1 MQKLSIKNDFLEL
14 QKWVEQ
20 EGFKGWDTFDGLN
33 SHVFQATPL
42 RHSRFARLAW
52 IQFFKISPLNFRN
65 ICLVPKEYNAKGLG
79 LFLTGYC
86 NLYEIEADRKT
97 LEQIRFL
104 IRKLLE
110 LKSPGYSGSCWG
122 YNFDWQARAF
132 FQPKGTPTVVATSF
146 VANALLDAYEIL
158 LDERLIE
165 EARSACNFIL
175 KDLNKMYDKSGNYCF
190 SYSPLDSTQVF
201 NASVLGSRLL
211 ARVYSFTKEE
221 ELRVA
226 AKKSIDFCVPF
237 QREDGAWPYG
247 TLPYHQWVDSFHTG
261 YMIECIAEY
270 QKYTGESCYDD
281 LLQRSTDCYLTKF
294 FEEDGAPKYYDNKK
308 FPIDIHAPAQLVV
321 TLARI
326 GKLGEEKELVDRVL
340 FWVNQSM
347 WDKRGYYYYQK
358 RKLWTSKIPYM
369 RWAQA
374 WIFYAYSFYLKEFP
388 SDEQE

>member
-1 MQKLSIKNDFLEL
+1 MIDRRFRFLSYYVSQGL
-14 QKWVEQ
+14 
-20 EGFKGWDTFDGLN
+20 FKGWDPYDGLN
-33 SHVFQATPL
+33 SQVFRISPFCKF
-42 RHSRFARLAW
+42 RFARLAW
-52 IQFFKISPLNFRN
+52 IQFFKISPVNFRK
-65 ICLVPKEYNAKGLG
+65 ILLVPKQHNAKGLG

-86 NLYEIEADRKT
+86 NKYKT
-97 LEQIRFL
+97 GPDQEDLNKIYY
-104 IRKLLE
+104 LLDNIMA
-110 LKSPGYSGSCWG
+110 LKSSGYSGSCWG

-158 LDERLIE
+158 KDERLIE

-175 KDLNKMYDKSGNYCF
+175 KDLNRTYDKSGDYCF

-221 ELRVA
+221 ELRIA

-281 LLQRSTDCYLTKF
+281 LLQRSTDYYLTKF

-326 GKLGEEKELVDRVL
+326 GKLGEERKLVERVL
-340 FWVNQSM
+340 SWVNQIM
-347 WDKRGYYYYQK
+347 WDKKGYYYYQK
-358 RKLWTSKIPYM
+358 RKFWTSKIPYM

-374 WIFYAYSFYLKEFP
+374 WMFYAYSFYLKEFP